1 MSETVLARL
10 ASALDM
16 VVMEQV
22 SGGTF
27 LQIGDAAPPP
37 WFARIYRDAGLGQ
50 RPTIAQAFPMLATF
64 LSDAEAFWNRRDTG
78 RLDSGDF
85 VITEGSDEPLPV
97 AATAIALNGRRFL
110 IIQRAPGFEDRQ
122 RMLQRARE
130 QALAHEQV
138 IKHVHSLRRPVTML
152 ERLAGELA
160 GMGLSGPQRERM
172 TGIRDHLD
180 TISRVLDGLPRVP
193 QGASPQKP

>member
-10 ASALDM
+10 ASALDL

-27 LQIGDAAPPP
+27 LQIGDAPPPP
-37 WFARIYRDAGLGQ
+37 WFARIYRDAGQGG
-50 RPTIAQAFPMLATF
+50 RPTVAQAFPVLATF
-64 LSDAEAFWNRRDTG
+64 LSEAEAFWNGHDTG

-85 VITEGSDEPLPV
+85 EIIEESGDPLAV
-97 AATAIALNGRRFL
+97 TATAVVLNGRRFL
-110 IIQRAPGFEDRQ
+110 VIQRAAGFEDRQ
-122 RMLQRARE
+122 RILQRARE

-138 IKHVHSLRRPVTML
+138 IKHVQSLRRSVTML

-160 GMGLSGPQRERM
+160 GTELSGPQSERM
-172 TGIRDHLD
+172 TGMRDHLD
-180 TISRVLDGLPRVP
+180 TISRVLDGLPTLP
-193 QGASPQKP
+193 EGAAPRRR

>member
-1 MSETVLARL
+1 VSETVLAHL

-22 SGGTF
+22 SAGTF
-27 LQIGDAAPPP
+27 RQIGDVPPPP
-37 WFARIYRDAGLGQ
+37 WFARIYRKAAQGQ
-50 RPTIAQAFPMLATF
+50 RPTVAQAFPVLATF
-64 LSDAEAFWNRRDTG
+64 LSEAEAFWSRHETG

-85 VITEGSDEPLPV
+85 VITEGSEEPLPV

-110 IIQRAPGFEDRQ
+110 IIQRAAGFEDRQ
-122 RMLQRARE
+122 RILQRARE

-138 IKHVHSLRRPVTML
+138 IKHVQSLRRPVTVL

-160 GMGLSGPQRERM
+160 DTELSGPQRERM
-172 TGIRDHLD
+172 TGMRDHLD
-180 TISRVLDGLPRVP
+180 TISRVLDGLPTLP
-193 QGASPQKP
+193 EGAAPRKR